1 MGIIYPLRFSEA
13 DAIRAHKEWGAN
25 CGPGALAAVL
35 GKTLDEVHPH
45 LPGFDQ
51 KGYTNPAMM
60 RAALISL
67 RARYKVFV
75 RTGGWPLYGLA
86 RVQWEGPWTAP
97 GVPARVAYRHTH
109 WVGVNARN
117 PENIGI
123 FDINA
128 MNSGGWIAFAHWM
141 VDLVP
146 WLLAEIEPKSDGRWH
161 FTHAVEITP

>member
-1 MGIIYPLRFSEA
+1 MISLRFSEA
-13 DAIRAHKEWGAN
+13 DAQRAHDEWGMN

-35 GKTLDEVHPH
+35 GKTLDEVRAH
-45 LPGFDQ
+45 LPGFDE
-51 KGYTNPAMM
+51 KRYTNPTMM
-60 RAALISL
+60 WAALNSL

-75 RTGGWPLYGLA
+75 RTGGWPSYGLA

-109 WVGVNARN
+109 WIGVNARN

-128 MNSGGWIAFAHWM
+128 MNSGGWIAFAHWTA
-141 VDLVP
+141 DLVP
-146 WLLAEIEPKSDGRWH
+146 WLLAEAEPKANGRWH
-161 FTHAVEITP
+161 FTHAVEITT